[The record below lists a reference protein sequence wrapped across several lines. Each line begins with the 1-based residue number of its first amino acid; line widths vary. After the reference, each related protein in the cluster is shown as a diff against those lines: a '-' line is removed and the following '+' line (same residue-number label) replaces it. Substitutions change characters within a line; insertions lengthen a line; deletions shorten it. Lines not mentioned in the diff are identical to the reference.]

1 MPTASERF
9 TDLACDQGTDG
20 MFDLEVDAA
29 TGDFRLTGGLETTVI
44 VSLFSDRRARKDEVA
59 DPMRRRGWDGDLVPD
74 VPGDVHG
81 SGLWLYEQRRLGPG
95 DYGGVRL
102 EAEAALAWMVGEGLA
117 RSVTADATPIPAKR
131 QMQLRVSL
139 TEPDGGVTSK
149 AYVLADAT
157 RTGLIAKL

>member
-1 MPTASERF
+1 MPTAAERF
-9 TDLACDQGTDG
+9 TDLATDQDTEG
-20 MFDLEVDAA
+20 MFDLMIDETTA
-29 TGDFRLTGGLETTVI
+29 DFVLTGGLETAIV
-44 VSLFSDRRARKDEVA
+44 VSLFSDRRARSDEVA
-59 DPMRRRGWDGDLVPD
+59 DPMKRRGWDGDLVPD

-95 DYGGVRL
+95 DYNGVRM

-117 RSVTADATPIPAKR
+117 RTAVAAVTPVPVKR
-131 QMQLRVSL
+131 QLQLAVRL

-157 RTGLIAKL
+157 RTGMIAKL

>member
-1 MPTASERF
+1 MPTASQRF
-9 TDLACDQGTDG
+9 TDIAFEQDADG
-20 MFDLEVDAA
+20 MFDLTIDES
-29 TGDFRLTGGLETTVI
+29 TGDFVLTGGLETAVI

-59 DPMRRRGWDGDLVPD
+59 DPMLRRGWDGDLVPD

-95 DYGGVRL
+95 DYGGVRI
-102 EAEAALAWMVGEGLA
+102 EAETALAWMVGEGLA
-117 RSVTADATPIPAKR
+117 RSASAAVTPVPAKR
-131 QMQLRVSL
+131 QLQLRVTL

-157 RTGLIAKL
+157 RAGLIAKL